1 MRKTLF
7 KVLKILVSIGLLVF
21 LVHRAGLSDI
31 LLVVRSAN
39 VVGLLVALFVYT
51 ATIVLISWR
60 WRLLLVSQ
68 QAGVPFGRLL
78 SLYFI
83 GFFFNNFLP
92 SSIGGDI
99 YRAMGAGQENGR
111 KAVSAAS
118 VLVERLMGMLG
129 VSALA
134 ILAVTLVVHQ
144 EADGYLRALVLG
156 FGAIMIL
163 LLVLFFNRRT
173 LKIMQIL
180 SGKISLWNLG
190 QRLLRFYE
198 ALTLYR
204 KQKGVLALVFFISIG
219 YQLMIVVFS
228 YLVGF
233 ALDLGIPLRYFML
246 CVPVTVIISLVP
258 ISINGLGV
266 RETGYVFLLSKIG
279 HSSSEAV
286 SLSLLIYGLSLL
298 ASLVGGIL
306 YLLRGTKPLCRSPQ
320 RR

>member
-7 KVLKILVSIGLLVF
+7 KVLKILVSIGLLAF

-118 VLVERLMGMLG
+118 VLVERLLGMLG

-134 ILAVTLVVHQ
+134 ILAVTLV
-144 EADGYLRALVLG
+144 
-156 FGAIMIL
+156 
-163 LLVLFFNRRT
+163 
-173 LKIMQIL
+173 
-180 SGKISLWNLG
+180 
-190 QRLLRFYE
+190 
-198 ALTLYR
+198 
-204 KQKGVLALVFFISIG
+204 
-219 YQLMIVVFS
+219 
-228 YLVGF
+228 
-233 ALDLGIPLRYFML
+233 
-246 CVPVTVIISLVP
+246 
-258 ISINGLGV
+258 
-266 RETGYVFLLSKIG
+266 
-279 HSSSEAV
+279 
-286 SLSLLIYGLSLL
+286 
-298 ASLVGGIL
+298 
-306 YLLRGTKPLCRSPQ
+306 
-320 RR
+320 